1 MTPHEIHLIR
11 HSFNLVQP
19 HAAATAQ
26 QFYENL
32 FDADPGLRE
41 LFRTDIRHQGERL
54 MTMLAAAIRV
64 LDDPYTLHAALRLLG
79 RRHVGYGVQPAH
91 YATVGAALIKTL
103 RDGLGDAF
111 TAEVHD
117 AWAAMYGVVSRT
129 MMEAAREGAA
139 VQAAMP

>member
-1 MTPHEIHLIR
+1 MNPHDIHLIR

-19 HAAATAQ
+19 HAARTAQ

-32 FDADPGLRE
+32 FAADPGLRE

-111 TAEVHD
+111 TVEVHD
-117 AWAAMYGVVSRT
+117 AWAAMYGIVSRT
-129 MMEAAREGAA
+129 MMEAAREGASA
-139 VQAAMP
+139 EMVR

>member
-1 MTPHEIHLIR
+1 MNPHDIHLIR

-19 HAAATAQ
+19 HAARTAQ

-32 FDADPGLRE
+32 FAADPGLRE

-79 RRHVGYGVQPAH
+79 RRHVGYGVQSAH
-91 YATVGAALIKTL
+91 YATVGAALMKTL

-117 AWAAMYGVVSRT
+117 AWAAMYGIVSRT
-129 MMEAAREGAA
+129 MMEAAREGASA
-139 VQAAMP
+139 EMVR

>member
-19 HAAATAQ
+19 HAADTAQ

-32 FDADPGLRE
+32 FAADPGLRA

-79 RRHVGYGVQPAH
+79 RRHAGYGVHNEH

-103 RDGLGDAF
+103 REGLGDAF
-111 TAEVHD
+111 TPEVHD
-117 AWAAMYGVVSRT
+117 AWAAMYGIVSRT
-129 MMEAAREGAA
+129 MIEAAREGALA
-139 VQAAMP
+139 

>member
-1 MTPHEIHLIR
+1 MTPHDIHLIR
-11 HSFNLVQP
+11 HSFSLVQP
-19 HAAATAQ
+19 HAADTAR

-32 FDADPGLRE
+32 FAADPGLRE

-64 LDDPYTLHAALRLLG
+64 LDDPFTLHAALRLLG
-79 RRHVGYGVQPAH
+79 RRHAGYGVHTEH

-129 MMEAAREGAA
+129 MIEAAREGAVA
-139 VQAAMP
+139 